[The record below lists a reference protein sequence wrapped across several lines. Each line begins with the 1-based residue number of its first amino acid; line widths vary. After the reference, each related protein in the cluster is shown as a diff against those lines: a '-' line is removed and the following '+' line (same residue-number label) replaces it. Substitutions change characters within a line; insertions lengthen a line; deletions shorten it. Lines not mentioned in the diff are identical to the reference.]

1 MALKKAF
8 YGLIGILV
16 AFCLVLSL
24 KIPALGL
31 STVEFCGSCHVMEEQ
46 VDTFVHSAHQI
57 ATDCGDCHVPHE
69 LVYGAF
75 DKAYTGTKDLIGVIL
90 DKDPFEI
97 HAGKHSK
104 NVVQANCVRCH
115 QDFLNEVGN
124 TMDEGGRYC
133 FDCHKNTPHARKP
146 NIEEKKLGDVF
157 LSDGDINA
165 YRYEAG
171 V

>member
-1 MALKKAF
+1 MHKKIM
-8 YGLIGILV
+8 YGVISLLV
-16 AFCLVLSL
+16 CFCLVLSL

-46 VDTFVHSAHQI
+46 VETFVHSSHKI
-57 ATDCGDCHVPHE
+57 AADCGDCHVPHE

-90 DKDPFEI
+90 DKDPFTIE
-97 HAGKHSK
+97 AGTHSK
-104 NVVQANCVRCH
+104 NVIQANCVRCH
-115 QDFLNEVGN
+115 QAFLNEVGN
-124 TMDEGGRYC
+124 TMDENGKYC

-146 NIEEKKLGDVF
+146 NIDQEKLSDVF
-157 LSDGDINA
+157 LDEKPVVA
-165 YRYEAG
+165 YRYERG